1 MSGSV
6 DPFDLRNAEDEAA
19 SQAWRQ
25 LIEEDEGWKAE
36 LRERPMRLS
45 HPHLEAIHKTVR
57 GTLEDAGIPWG
68 RANELASRVRTALK
82 EL

>member
-6 DPFDLRNAEDEAA
+6 DPFDLRNAEDVAA

-45 HPHLEAIHKTVR
+45 EPHLEAIYSTFL
-57 GTLEDAGIPWG
+57 GTLEDAGVPWS
-68 RANELASRVRTALK
+68 RAQELASRVRSALK

>member
-1 MSGSV
+1 MNI
-6 DPFDLRNAEDEAA
+6 DPDELMNDEDRAA
-19 SQAWRQ
+19 TAAWRQ

-45 HPHLEAIHKTVR
+45 HPHLEAIHETVR